1 MAQFIKLPK
10 STTNAASFDLINI
23 GWGVGQITSPT
34 ATKIRVSVY
43 SNNVNSYDTDA
54 LSSFD
59 ITMNAGM
66 SDSERL
72 DMINNV
78 SLAAQE
84 VCENPNSIPSLRL
97 VGTKYV
103 ASLDYLGT

>member
-10 STTNAASFDLINI
+10 STTDSSSFDLMNI
-23 GWGVGQITSPT
+23 GWGVGEITSPST
-34 ATKIRVSVY
+34 TTIKVSVY
-43 SNNVNSYDTDA
+43 GNNVNSYDTDTLA
-54 LSSFD
+54 SFT
-59 ITMNAGM
+59 ITINAAM

-84 VCENPNSIPSLRL
+84 ACENPNSTPLLAL

-103 ASLDYLGT
+103 ASMTYAGT

>member
-10 STTNAASFDLINI
+10 STTDASSFDLMNI
-23 GWGVGQITSPT
+23 GWGVGEITSPT
-34 ATKIRVSVY
+34 TTTIKVNVY
-43 SNNVNSYDTDA
+43 GNNVNSYDTDA
-54 LSSFD
+54 LASFT
-59 ITMNAGM
+59 ITINAAM

-84 VCENPNSIPSLRL
+84 ACENPNSTPSLAL

-103 ASLDYLGT
+103 TSMTYAGT